1 MGGVKAT
8 SGEAG
13 EKKERT
19 QNVARQNQWLYVRS
33 KASTKECK
41 RWGELSNIHHSYS
54 KQLWHIGK
62 NNK

>member
-41 RWGELSNIHHSYS
+41 R
-54 KQLWHIGK
+54 
-62 NNK
+62 